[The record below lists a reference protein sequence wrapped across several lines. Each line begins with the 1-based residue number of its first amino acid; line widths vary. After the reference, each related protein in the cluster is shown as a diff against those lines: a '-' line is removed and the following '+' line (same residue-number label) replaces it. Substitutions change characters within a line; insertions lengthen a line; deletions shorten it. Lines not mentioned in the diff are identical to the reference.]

1 MQIAKKSHELR
12 DQDSVLDICSGVL
25 HLRSDE
31 SLVPASIN
39 RHSLEDAKVLQQ
51 VDKKY
56 IPIVA
61 CGTVAI
67 VDQVHPISSLLP
79 RLPEIIDTLSEYS

>member
-1 MQIAKKSHELR
+1 MQVPKESHELHG
-12 DQDSVLDICSGVL
+12 QDGVFDISSGLL

-31 SLVPASIN
+31 SLVPESIN

-67 VDQVHPISSLLP
+67 VDQVRLSSHLSKIL
-79 RLPEIIDTLSEYS
+79 ETLYL

>member
-1 MQIAKKSHELR
+1 MQVGKESDELH
-12 DQDSVLDICSGVL
+12 DQDSVLDISSGLL

-31 SLVPASIN
+31 SLVPESIN

-67 VDQVHPISSLLP
+67 VDQVHPISSLPSHLF
-79 RLPEIIDTLSEYS
+79 EILETKTL

>member
-1 MQIAKKSHELR
+1 MLH
-12 DQDSVLDICSGVL
+12 DQDSVLDICSGFL

-31 SLVPASIN
+31 SLVPESIN
-39 RHSLEDAKVLQQ
+39 RQSLEDAKVLQQ

-67 VDQVHPISSLLP
+67 VDQVHHI
-79 RLPEIIDTLSEYS
+79 LSVFYLSHESRHYI

>member
-1 MQIAKKSHELR
+1 MCQVAKQSHELH
-12 DQDSVLDICSGVL
+12 DQDSVLDICSGLL

-31 SLVPASIN
+31 SLVPESIN
-39 RHSLEDAKVLQQ
+39 RQSLEDAKVLQQ

-67 VDQVHPISSLLP
+67 VDQVHPIFSH
-79 RLPEIIDTLSEYS
+79 YVKV